1 MSPFKVSRRDLEQ
14 HWRAADDRALASA
27 AEQLEEFTEETVE
40 VVQAEL
46 RRRSS
51 LNLATPAAA
60 EDTNLG
66 ESDGDAAALEE
77 LKEYTPRIPVTIT
90 LVALNLVF
98 GVMVISGVPLLDPD
112 AETLFNWGGNYAAN
126 TLTGE
131 GWRLVTCTFVHA
143 GAIHLAVNMWVLVT
157 YGPIAERAYGNLGF
171 FVLYMLSGVS
181 ASVISMW
188 WNPTVVSVRASGA
201 IFGVTGVLIP
211 FFVRADYPLDLKGK
225 KSQLWSLLSFVAYS
239 LNARMSSETVDNV
252 AHIGGLFAGLL
263 RPTWENCPPP
273 EPS

>member
-60 EDTNLG
+60 EHTNLG

-90 LVALNLVF
+90 LVALNLLVF

-126 TLTGE
+126 TLTG
-131 GWRLVTCTFVHA
+131 GDGDSLLARSYTPARFTWQSTCGCWSRTDRSPSEPT
-143 GAIHLAVNMWVLVT
+143 GT
-157 YGPIAERAYGNLGF
+157 
-171 FVLYMLSGVS
+171 S
-181 ASVISMW
+181 ASSFC
-188 WNPTVVSVRASGA
+188 TCSQVSVH
-201 IFGVTGVLIP
+201 P
-211 FFVRADYPLDLKGK
+211 
-225 KSQLWSLLSFVAYS
+225 
-239 LNARMSSETVDNV
+239 
-252 AHIGGLFAGLL
+252 
-263 RPTWENCPPP
+263 
-273 EPS
+273 

>member
-77 LKEYTPRIPVTIT
+77 LKEYTPRIYTGLAGCLPPVATRGAVWEAPLTI
-90 LVALNLVF
+90 
-98 GVMVISGVPLLDPD
+98 
-112 AETLFNWGGNYAAN
+112 
-126 TLTGE
+126 
-131 GWRLVTCTFVHA
+131 
-143 GAIHLAVNMWVLVT
+143 
-157 YGPIAERAYGNLGF
+157 RA
-171 FVLYMLSGVS
+171 
-181 ASVISMW
+181 
-188 WNPTVVSVRASGA
+188 
-201 IFGVTGVLIP
+201 
-211 FFVRADYPLDLKGK
+211 
-225 KSQLWSLLSFVAYS
+225 Q
-239 LNARMSSETVDNV
+239 
-252 AHIGGLFAGLL
+252 
-263 RPTWENCPPP
+263 
-273 EPS
+273 